1 MRQVGENIF
10 KKRTSCDATLVWW
23 NDHPSEGVAL
33 VAAHISMQ
41 KMSEN
46 SDLREVTICN
56 QQFAPMGDDGHV
68 FFERLVRLRRHNIC
82 APFKKAS
89 TEGIVI
95 KWVLVLIKT
104 IQLGES

>member
-46 SDLREVTICN
+46 SDLRELTICN
-56 QQFAPMGDDGHV
+56 LRTNSSHLWEMMDMCFLNALYVYDAII
-68 FFERLVRLRRHNIC
+68 FVRHLKR
-82 APFKKAS
+82 PLQKELS
-89 TEGIVI
+89 
-95 KWVLVLIKT
+95 
-104 IQLGES
+104 

>member
-1 MRQVGENIF
+1 
-10 KKRTSCDATLVWW
+10 
-23 NDHPSEGVAL
+23 
-33 VAAHISMQ
+33 
-41 KMSEN
+41 
-46 SDLREVTICN
+46 
-56 QQFAPMGDDGHV
+56 MGDDGHV

-95 KWVLVLIKT
+95 KWVLVLIKA